1 MILTNLIN
9 AVGYQ
14 TLSRFFGAQL
24 SLKSYN
30 VSEDYKNALIS
41 VIKAFKEAETASRL
55 LITCRYDFDLF
66 DENSGEISKLMLK
79 LPLPSMNEREAK
91 KQYFAKYGKLE
102 KEKDKIILKPERVV
116 DACKGNPGLQDI
128 LFRLFANAPKS
139 YLNALEGMEN
149 YLKSGKLPKEKEI
162 LNFLLDLAI
171 DNVLKLLTKHEM
183 DLLQVV
189 ALFDI
194 PVFESVFDKIS
205 EEIGINNRTDYKKRL
220 IGFGVFEQFEDL
232 VLQGKIAFLLNNIIK
247 PRIAKL
253 PTEAIEHFANIITN
267 NLLKIWCSDKVEYR
281 SWICDREIVKFG
293 LISKNISAIK
303 LCSENCIRE
312 MHENFWTKEAA
323 NFAVLSI
330 SLLEDNKENVSVDLY
345 EIASNVCH
353 QVGDINNA
361 EKYIS
366 AAIRLTE
373 ENEDTFYKLGKYF
386 AYSGRILIQKGKV
399 AESLEKFEAAKKY
412 FSKAKALRELG
423 VIKGDIA
430 RIKVDKGE
438 IDEALKLHQEMIQ
451 VFEKLG
457 DTREK
462 AVTLGGIAR
471 IKVEK
476 GEIDEALKLHQEMI
490 QVFEKLGDTRSKAV
504 TLGDIAR
511 IKVSKGEID
520 EALKLHQEMIQVFE
534 KLGDDDGRAVTLWDM
549 SKILLQKK
557 ETQKAYEFLAESYN
571 INHKLGRLDGICYVG
586 LDLGVL
592 LCQAG
597 QKEDG
602 VKILQT
608 SRDGFEKLGQKE
620 LVLQLQ
626 EIIKLFK

>member
-1 MILTNLIN
+1 MSVGILILTNLIN

-457 DTREK
+457 D
-462 AVTLGGIAR
+462 
-471 IKVEK
+471 
-476 GEIDEALKLHQEMI
+476 
-490 QVFEKLGDTRSKAV
+490 
-504 TLGDIAR
+504 
-511 IKVSKGEID
+511 
-520 EALKLHQEMIQVFE
+520 
-534 KLGDDDGRAVTLWDM
+534 DDGRAVTLWDM

>member
-1 MILTNLIN
+1 MSVGILILTNLIN

-457 DTREK
+457 DTR
-462 AVTLGGIAR
+462 
-471 IKVEK
+471 
-476 GEIDEALKLHQEMI
+476 
-490 QVFEKLGDTRSKAV
+490 SKAV

>member
-457 DTREK
+457 D
-462 AVTLGGIAR
+462 
-471 IKVEK
+471 
-476 GEIDEALKLHQEMI
+476 
-490 QVFEKLGDTRSKAV
+490 
-504 TLGDIAR
+504 
-511 IKVSKGEID
+511 
-520 EALKLHQEMIQVFE
+520 
-534 KLGDDDGRAVTLWDM
+534 DDGRAVTLWDM